1 MILKPG
7 DLPVFVF
14 ALISFGSKEKVRIVE
29 HAIRALFSLHDKG
42 KTRRFL
48 LQRKDFQ
55 DEGVAMLSQQ
65 DNKRGLLLVYTGDG
79 KGKTTAAIGLAVRA
93 TGRGKK
99 VLMIQFIKSPER
111 TYGEKIIFDRLG
123 IEIVQKGVG
132 FTWTKTPE
140 EHRAALK
147 EAWSF
152 AREKLLGGEYDVVIL
167 DELNNALAIDRFP
180 IDDVL
185 PLAEV
190 LETIQS
196 RPRHIHLVITGR
208 SAKQEI
214 MDMADLVTEMKP
226 VKHYYDE
233 GIPAV
238 LGVEF

>member
-1 MILKPG
+1 M
-7 DLPVFVF
+7 
-14 ALISFGSKEKVRIVE
+14 
-29 HAIRALFSLHDKG
+29 
-42 KTRRFL
+42 
-48 LQRKDFQ
+48 
-55 DEGVAMLSQQ
+55 SQQ

-152 AREKLLGGEYDVVIL
+152 AREKLMGGEYDVVIL

-185 PLAEV
+185 PLADV

-226 VKHYYDE
+226 IKHYYDE

>member
-1 MILKPG
+1 
-7 DLPVFVF
+7 
-14 ALISFGSKEKVRIVE
+14 
-29 HAIRALFSLHDKG
+29 
-42 KTRRFL
+42 
-48 LQRKDFQ
+48 
-55 DEGVAMLSQQ
+55 MLSQQ
-65 DNKRGLLLVYTGDG
+65 DKKRGMLLVYTGDG

-123 IEIVQKGVG
+123 IEIVQKGAG

-147 EAWSF
+147 EAWAF
-152 AREKLLGGEYDVVIL
+152 AREKLMGGEYDVVIL

-190 LETIQS
+190 LETIRN

-226 VKHYYDE
+226 IKHYYDE